1 MSTCCDSPKVEK
13 LFGFPKY
20 DVEVAARTLRRA
32 HELERLKPG
41 LYRAAIKQLERDQ
54 NSISD
59 VIRAARQAKRNS

>member
-20 DVEVAARTLRRA
+20 DVEDAARALRKAR
-32 HELERLKPG
+32 EMERLKPG

-59 VIRAARQAKRNS
+59 VIRAARQTKRNS